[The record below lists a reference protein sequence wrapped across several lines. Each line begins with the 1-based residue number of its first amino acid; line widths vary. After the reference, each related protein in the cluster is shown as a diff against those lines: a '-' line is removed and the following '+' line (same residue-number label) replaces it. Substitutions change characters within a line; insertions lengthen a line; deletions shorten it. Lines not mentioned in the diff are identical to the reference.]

1 MADDDTAKF
10 RILTV
15 RFLQRDLGKLTE
27 IEKALADDPK
37 NHSLRSVWLQELREY
52 RDRVSRLYDEW
63 QFRYKDTEESS
74 DPERVTLGRITR
86 KTPIDVDE

>member
-37 NHSLRSVWLQELREY
+37 NQRLRSVWLQELREY